1 MVADLKITPDT
12 REVIAALERIRK
24 GLPGEGDMTRPM
36 TTIGRIGVSST
47 QQRFRSTTGPD
58 GLRWKES
65 RRAKEQGGQTL
76 SASARLRRSLTYN
89 AGRDSVAWG
98 TNVRYAAI
106 HQFGGIIRAKSGP
119 FLAIPVT
126 DAARAAG
133 SPRNMEGLSV
143 AQTLKGQFIL
153 VDAKGV
159 TQYLLRVQV
168 IMPARPFLGVSSSDE
183 TTMLNALRA
192 HYDGAWSRR

>member
-1 MVADLKITPDT
+1 MVAELKITPDT
-12 REVIAALERIRK
+12 REVISALERMRK
-24 GLPGEGDMTRPM
+24 GLPGEGDMTQPM
-36 TTIGRIGVSST
+36 RTIGRIGVSST
-47 QQRFRSTTGPD
+47 QQRFRTTTGPH

-76 SASARLRRSLTYN
+76 SATARLRRSLSYI

-98 TNVRYAAI
+98 TNVKYAAI
-106 HQFGGIIRAKSGP
+106 HQFGGVIRAKAGP
-119 FLAIPVT
+119 FLAIPIT

-153 VDAKGV
+153 VDSKGI

-168 IMPARPFLGVSSSDE
+168 TMPARPFLGVSSDDE
-183 TTMLNALRA
+183 ATILGALRT
-192 HYDGAWSRR
+192 HYERTWSSR